1 MASDQLYL
9 DNWALGRDSEILDI
23 KQSLLTT

>member
-9 DNWALGRDSEILDI
+9 DKWALERDLEILDM
-23 KQSLLTT
+23 KQGLLTT

>member
-9 DNWALGRDSEILDI
+9 DKWALGRDLEILDM
-23 KQSLLTT
+23 KRGLLTT

>member
-9 DNWALGRDSEILDI
+9 DKWTLGRNLEILDI
-23 KQSLLTT
+23 KQGLLAT

>member
-9 DNWALGRDSEILDI
+9 DKWTLGRDSEIIDI
-23 KQSLLTT
+23 KQGLLTT

>member
-9 DNWALGRDSEILDI
+9 DKWALERNLEILAI
-23 KQSLLTT
+23 EWGLLTT